1 VVALVAWG
9 IAALAAALAATCAA
23 ADGAMLSLGAEGA
36 LPAELRALHERR
48 ERTHRALAF
57 ARVLAQ
63 LSGGVS
69 VAVALDLATRSTRD
83 AILLGLL
90 AALVLVGLS
99 ESLARSA
106 GSVGGQRAAHRLLPF
121 IGTVERL
128 LRPVSLLGGW
138 IDQTL
143 QRLLP
148 PREDLALDREATAD
162 QFRQVVAKEAEV
174 SQREEGLLRS
184 VFQLGETEVHELMV
198 PRVDIVAIDRD
209 MPWSEVLDRVRSS
222 EHARIPVYRESIDD
236 IIGIL
241 FAKDLLP
248 VVVADEVPD
257 DWTTL
262 VRPARFIPGAK
273 KADEQLRD
281 FQASGVHIAIVADE
295 FGGTAGLITI
305 EDVLEEIVGDIR
317 DETDEEEPPVDRDG
331 DDRFWFS
338 ARLTLDELS
347 DVLGVD
353 LRHDEV
359 STLGGLVFEMLGRV
373 PRAGEEL
380 QLAGF
385 RVVVERVVRRRVQR
399 VYFERLAPGDAGPGR
414 AGSAGGAR

>member
-1 VVALVAWG
+1 MVTLVSWG

-23 ADGAMLSLGAEGA
+23 ADGAMLSLAAEGTLSA
-36 LPAELRALHERR
+36 DLRALHERR

-63 LSGGVS
+63 LTGGVS
-69 VAVALDLATRSTRD
+69 VALALDLAGRSSRD

-106 GSVGGQRAAHRLLPF
+106 GSVSGERAARRLLPF
-121 IGTVERL
+121 IGVVERL
-128 LRPVSLLGGW
+128 LRPVSSLGGW
-138 IDQTL
+138 IDQAL

-148 PREDLALDREATAD
+148 PREDEAMDREATAE

-184 VFQLGETEVHELMV
+184 VFQLGDTEVHELMV
-198 PRVDIVAIDRD
+198 PRVDMVAIDRD
-209 MPWSEVLDRVRSS
+209 TPWSEVLDRVRSA

-257 DWTTL
+257 DWTTFM
-262 VRPARFIPGAK
+262 RPARFIPGAK

-317 DETDEEEPPVDRDG
+317 DETDEEEPPVERDG

-347 DVLGVD
+347 EVLGVD
-353 LRHDEV
+353 VRHDEV
-359 STLGGLVFEMLGRV
+359 STLGGLVFELLGRV

-399 VYFERLAPGDAGPGR
+399 VYFERTTPGETLR
-414 AGSAGGAR
+414 ARTGGSR

>member
-1 VVALVAWG
+1 VVIVLAWG
-9 IAALAAALAATCAA
+9 IAILAAAIAATCAA
-23 ADGAMLSLGAEGA
+23 ADGAMLSLASGGAVSA
-36 LPAELRALHERR
+36 DLRALHERR

-63 LSGGVS
+63 LTGGVS
-69 VAVALDLATRSTRD
+69 VALALGLAERSTQS
-83 AILLGLL
+83 ALL
-90 AALVLVGLS
+90 AGLVAALILVGLS

-106 GSVGGQRAAHRLLPF
+106 GSVGGERAARRLLPF

-128 LRPVSLLGGW
+128 LRPVSWLGGW
-138 IDQTL
+138 IDETL
-143 QRLLP
+143 HRLLP
-148 PREDLALDREATAD
+148 PRDDAELDRDATAE
-162 QFRQVVAKEAEV
+162 QFRQVVAREADV

-184 VFQLGETEVHELMV
+184 VFQLGYTEVHELMV
-198 PRVDIVAIDRD
+198 PRVDMVAIDRD
-209 MPWSEVLDRVRSS
+209 TPWSEVLDRIRSE
-222 EHARIPVYRESIDD
+222 EHSRIPVYRESIDD
-236 IIGIL
+236 IIGVL

-262 VRPARFIPGAK
+262 LRPAPFIPGTK

-317 DETDEEEPPVDRDG
+317 DETDEEEPPVERDG

-347 DVLGVD
+347 EVLGVEV
-353 LRHDEV
+353 RHDEV

-380 QLAGF
+380 HLAGF

-399 VYFERLAPGDAGPGR
+399 VYFERTTPGETLR
-414 AGSAGGAR
+414 ARTGGAR

>member
-1 VVALVAWG
+1 MVTLAAWG
-9 IAALAAALAATCAA
+9 IAAAAAALAATCAA
-23 ADGAMLSLGAEGA
+23 ADGAMLALAGDET

-63 LSGGVS
+63 LAGGVS
-69 VAVALDLATRSTRD
+69 VAVALDLASRPTGSATIR
-83 AILLGLL
+83 GLL

-99 ESLARSA
+99 ESLSRSA
-106 GSVGGQRAAHRLLPF
+106 GGVGGEGAARRLLPF
-121 IGTVERL
+121 IVVVERVL
-128 LRPVSLLGGW
+128 SPVAWLGGW

-143 QRLLP
+143 HRLLP
-148 PREDLALDREATAD
+148 PRADGDRDREATAE
-162 QFRQVVAKEAEV
+162 QFRQVVAREAEV
-174 SQREEGLLRS
+174 SQQDEGLLRS
-184 VFQLGETEVHELMV
+184 VFRLGDTEVHELMV

-209 MPWSEVLDRVRSS
+209 TPWSEVLDRVRSA

-262 VRPARFIPGAK
+262 LRPARFIPGAK

-317 DETDEEEPPVDRDG
+317 DETDEEEAPVERDG
-331 DDRFWFS
+331 DDRFWLS

-347 DVLGVD
+347 EVLGVD
-353 LRHDEV
+353 LRHEGV
-359 STLGGLVFEMLGRV
+359 STLGGLVLETLGRV

-399 VYFERLAPGDAGPGR
+399 VYFERLAPGEPLR
-414 AGSAGGAR
+414 ARGGTSR